1 MYYFYLPDGLLD
13 VTAGYINIIR
23 KAIEYRGEEVKIVN
37 SLNQIPKYS
46 KVFTEYDKFCM
57 DVLLWRKATVAVNW
71 FQGVTPEETY
81 LMHKGTLLSRIR
93 YAAHRVMEKFV
104 LKRATF
110 KLFVSKAML
119 HHYQSVYK
127 YKGDDYFIMPCFNTT
142 LGDNIFNEERYSNPK
157 FVYAGSM
164 SVWQCIDATLE
175 LFKLIKQSIPAATL
189 DIYTS
194 ERDKAESLCKKHSVE
209 AKIDCVP
216 ASELENRLRNYK
228 YGFIVRDDTIINRVA
243 TPTKMSNYMG
253 AGLIPVFSNTIMAYK
268 ENIAIDNPY
277 AVCFNN
283 NEDAVNDIVGIERS
297 DVDLKE
303 IEKIY
308 RHIFNHYWNEQ
319 YYIEQLSKVLP

>member
-1 MYYFYLPDGLLD
+1 MYYFYLPDGILD

-37 SLNQIPKYS
+37 NLKHIPKYS
-46 KVFTEYDKFCM
+46 KVFTEYDKFCV
-57 DVLLWRKATVAVNW
+57 DVLLWRKAKVAVNW

-81 LMHKGTLLSRIR
+81 LMHKGTWLSRLR
-93 YAAHRVMEKFV
+93 YLAHRYMEKFV
-104 LKRATF
+104 LKRAAF

-119 HHYQSVYK
+119 HHYQSVYN
-127 YKGDDYFIMPCFNTT
+127 YKGNDYFIMPCFNTT
-142 LGDNIFNEERYSNPK
+142 LGNGVFNEVRYATPK

-164 SVWQCIDATLE
+164 SAWQCIDDTLE
-175 LFKLIKQSIPAATL
+175 LFKMIQKSIPAATL

-194 ERDKAESLCKKHSVE
+194 ERDKAEALCKKHDVV

-216 ASELENRLRNYK
+216 SSELENRLRNYK
-228 YGFIVRDDTIINRVA
+228 YGFIVRDGSIINRVA

-253 AGLIPVFSNTIMAYK
+253 AGLIPVFSDTISAYK
-268 ENIAIDNPY
+268 ENIAINNPY

-283 NEDAVNDIVGIERS
+283 KEEAT
-297 DVDLKE
+297 KE
-303 IEKIY
+303 IIRIEQLGINSNQIEKVY
-308 RHIFNHYWNEQ
+308 NEIFNRYWNEQ